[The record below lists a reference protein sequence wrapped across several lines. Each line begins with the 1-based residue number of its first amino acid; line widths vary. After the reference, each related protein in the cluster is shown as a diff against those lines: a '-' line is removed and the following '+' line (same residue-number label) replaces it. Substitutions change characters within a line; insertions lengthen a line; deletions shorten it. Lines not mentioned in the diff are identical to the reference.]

1 MINVSLQRH
10 ASSDD
15 DHSDYS
21 DDSDYS
27 PSEKRKYR
35 DYGDQYGPSVS
46 LKRFLTSA
54 PNSKFQDTE
63 LINSSDV
70 VFCLRE
76 VSRGLQQLEE
86 GQLHEAG
93 QTELWRLR

>member
-1 MINVSLQRH
+1 MIVFQRH

-15 DHSDYS
+15 DHSDFS

-46 LKRFLTSA
+46 QTSIYPPQK
-54 PNSKFQDTE
+54 PNSCPETVNQ
-63 LINSSDV
+63 SDSV
-70 VFCLRE
+70 CV
-76 VSRGLQQLEE
+76 
-86 GQLHEAG
+86 
-93 QTELWRLR
+93 